1 LQILYSRY
9 GSRTETV
16 ARFINLEA
24 DAPLKSL
31 PDYTRREIIFLVQ
44 HEKVM
49 RLDDLLLRRTML
61 AMLGRLTKEITHEL
75 ADILGDCMGWNIEQ
89 KNAEAAYAL
98 HLLSDRHEVRL

>member
-1 LQILYSRY
+1 M
-9 GSRTETV
+9 
-16 ARFINLEA
+16 NLEA

-31 PDYTRREIIFLVQ
+31 PEYTRREIMFLVQ

-61 AMLGRLTKEITHEL
+61 AMLGHLTREIVQEL
-75 ADILGDCMGWNIEQ
+75 ADILGDCMGWGVDQ

-98 HLLSDRHEVRL
+98 HLLSDRHGVRL